1 MEIELVLW
9 EDNVFIHYRIIL
21 STHIYMYTGNTNN
34 RINKKRKPTRLNVT
48 ILNRDDETKPENIS
62 RFSVSIID
70 NEWGKIATT
79 LAGDAKSDQQM

>member
-1 MEIELVLW
+1 
-9 EDNVFIHYRIIL
+9 
-21 STHIYMYTGNTNN
+21 MYTGNTNN

-70 NEWGKIATT
+70 NE
-79 LAGDAKSDQQM
+79 